1 MKIIRNISRLLVGLV
16 FLFSGFVK
24 AVDPMGSQ
32 FKFNDY
38 FVAFGM
44 EWLMPLALVFAIM
57 LAATEFIV
65 GFALLNNSFTR
76 FFAWIALIFMLF
88 FTVLTFI
95 LAIKNPVTD
104 CGCFGDAIILT
115 NWQTFY
121 KNLVILIPTFILFW
135 QRKYFKSSFEKLG
148 MFFQSAVG
156 VTIVAVVIGV
166 SLKYLPLI
174 DFRPYRVGQ
183 NIALA
188 SKEHL
193 VGAPKPLF
201 ETTLIYEKNGVKQSF
216 SLNNLPDSTWNWVE
230 TINRTISE
238 GYSPKIKNFHLM
250 SLSGNDITDRILN
263 HEQPVLMICIWD
275 LSKISEQEATYFNQ
289 IAYRAQES
297 NIYTIM
303 VTSATPSEIEQY
315 ERNYLPTFSISTAD
329 PITLKTIVR
338 DNGGI
343 VFLYKGTVLQKW
355 NHRAFFDPLEITEYR
370 LLNEAM
376 KKGSPNP
383 MMQTIFYLL
392 IIVLISL
399 ILEWI
404 GLYTK
409 KHINRRFYL

>member
-38 FVAFGM
+38 FVAFGI